1 MYFARWRHF
10 ELSFQNK
17 VFATSSSSSSS
28 TLTGNVMSSEQFE
41 NDEVSMVD
49 VLEED
54 KELEAEANAV
64 FGDSDDQHCTYEK
77 VYLFR

>member
-1 MYFARWRHF
+1 
-10 ELSFQNK
+10 
-17 VFATSSSSSSS
+17 
-28 TLTGNVMSSEQFE
+28 MSSDQFG

-49 VLEED
+49 VLAED

-77 VYLFR
+77 VYLCMFMLLICPQGKIFCIDVL

>member
-1 MYFARWRHF
+1 
-10 ELSFQNK
+10 
-17 VFATSSSSSSS
+17 
-28 TLTGNVMSSEQFE
+28 MSSGQFE

-64 FGDSDDQHCTYEK
+64 FWRQ
-77 VYLFR
+77 

>member
-1 MYFARWRHF
+1 
-10 ELSFQNK
+10 
-17 VFATSSSSSSS
+17 
-28 TLTGNVMSSEQFE
+28 MSSEQFE

-64 FGDSDDQHCTYEK
+64 FGDSDDQHCTYDK
-77 VYLFR
+77 VSLLFVVFWLLQSMFVLVHC